1 MQVGVGELVA
11 IAWRRDRLP
20 EIVRSM
26 ASRPR
31 HEALRGLVTELLREG
46 FRAAFSELEH
56 ERYLVDNSGRIDVA
70 WGATVIELKS
80 DLRREERDVLARMP
94 AYLADAS
101 RGCSPGR
108 TTVGLATDG
117 ATLLAYTLDRGE
129 LAPIGRYVVDVD
141 HPERLLSWLEPL
153 LSPVP
158 EVMPTPIAVALAFGR
173 YSLAFG
179 RAHTALQRLWSAVGD
194 HPEVQLKR
202 NLWDGLLR
210 QVYGDDVGSDALFL
224 QHTYLAILVKA
235 IAARVLDLEIDDP
248 AEMLSGRLLANE
260 GIVGAVEAD
269 FFDWPL
275 LAPGGDDL
283 VRSLAAETIRFRL
296 RDVEVDVLKS
306 LYESL
311 IDPDERHDLGEYYT
325 PDWLAARVVA
335 AAIPRPLEQRV
346 LDPSCGSG
354 TFLFHALRRLISAG
368 RQAGLPP
375 AEIVATCAER
385 VFGIDVHPV
394 AVALAR
400 VTWLLALGDLVQDRP
415 PTLSVPVYMGDSM
428 QWSLRPLG
436 ASAEVLVDVPPN
448 DPPLRIPAGLAS
460 NLRLFEHALDELN
473 RGLDRLAEPEAV
485 RDAIARAG
493 ATAADADLLGR
504 TFAQLKQ
511 LYLDGRNHIWTF
523 ILRNLLRPVWLSHP
537 DHRADVLVGNPPW
550 IVYRHLSADM
560 KERLREALQNY
571 GLWVGG
577 SLATHQD
584 MCALFWARG
593 AERYLRE
600 GGTLALVLPY
610 AALNAPVYAGVRDG
624 SMQRVKV
631 AITGGWGLER
641 VWPIFGAQSGSSTT
655 STCVLFGERDRD
667 GPPPAY
673 VDRWVGIL
681 KRRDATEAEATEAL
695 THVRAAWPRS
705 RTLIAASPY
714 RKRFRQ
720 GATLTPRR
728 FFVVEPVAARRLQS
742 RRDAPRVRG
751 RVSNLDEHP
760 WTSVEPPE
768 GPVERVFLRR
778 IALGESVAPYRLL
791 NFVTG
796 VVPMEDGVIL
806 TAVSAEAHGHRGL
819 AAWLRDA
826 ESKWNEHSN
835 KKADGTPNVTLA
847 KSLNH
852 MQKLTLQSHRSP
864 IRIVYP
870 ASGTRLS
877 ACWLEDDDVIVDKN
891 AYWSSANSFE
901 EAAYV
906 TAVLNTTVVLERVK
920 DLQPVGQRDPRHF
933 DNLVW
938 TLPIPEFDAAEALHV
953 DLAAAALHAAAVAA
967 HVELP
972 EAAHFTTKRELIRQ
986 ALADDGVAKAI
997 ERLVDALLPL

>member
-1 MQVGVGELVA
+1 
-11 IAWRRDRLP
+11 
-20 EIVRSM
+20 M

-31 HEALRGLVTELLREG
+31 HEALRGLITELLREG
-46 FRAAFSELEH
+46 FGAAFSELEH

-80 DLRREERDVLARMP
+80 DLRREERDVRARMP
-94 AYLADAS
+94 DYLADAS
-101 RGCSPGR
+101 RGRAPGR

-117 ATLLAYTLDRGE
+117 ATLLAYTLDHGT
-129 LAPIGRYVVDVD
+129 LAPIGRYEVDVD

-158 EVMPTPIAVALAFGR
+158 EVMPTPIAVALTFGR

-179 RAHTALQRLWSAVGD
+179 RAHGALQRLWSAVGD
-194 HPEVQLKR
+194 QPEVQLKR

-224 QHTYLAILVKA
+224 QHTYLTILVKA

-248 AEMLSGRLLANE
+248 AEMLSGRLLMNE

-354 TFLFHALRRLISAG
+354 TFLFHALRRLIAAG

-436 ASAEVLVDVPPN
+436 TSAEVLVDVPPN

-460 NLRLFEHALDELN
+460 DLKLFEHALDELN
-473 RGLDRLAEPEAV
+473 RGLANLAEPEAV

-504 TFAQLKQ
+504 TFAQLKR

-537 DHRADVLVGNPPW
+537 DHRVDVLIGNPPW

-560 KERLREALQNY
+560 KDRLREALQSY
-571 GLWVGG
+571 GLWAGG

-584 MCALFWARG
+584 MFALFWARG
-593 AERYLRE
+593 AERYLRD

-610 AALNAPVYAGVRDG
+610 AALNAPVFAAMRNG

-667 GPPPAY
+667 GAPPADI
-673 VDRWVGIL
+673 DRWVGML
-681 KRRDATEAEATEAL
+681 KRRDATEPEAAEAL
-695 THVRAAWPRS
+695 THVRAAWPRP

-728 FFVVEPVAARRLQS
+728 FFLVEHVAAGRLQS

-751 RVSNLDEHP
+751 RVGNLDKKP
-760 WTSVEPPE
+760 WTSVKPPE
-768 GPVERVFLRR
+768 GPVERAFLRPV
-778 IALGESVAPYRLL
+778 ALGESVAPYRLL
-791 NFVTG
+791 DLAAG
-796 VVPMEDGVIL
+796 VVPMEDGAIL
-806 TAVSAEAHGHRGL
+806 TAAGAEAHGHRGL

-826 ESKWNEHSN
+826 EAKWNEHSN
-835 KKADGTPNVTLA
+835 KDVGGHARMSVAERVDAMGTLRAQAN
-847 KSLNH
+847 
-852 MQKLTLQSHRSP
+852 RSP
-864 IRIVYP
+864 LRVLYTK
-870 ASGTRLS
+870 AGTRLS
-877 ACWLEDDDVIVDKN
+877 ACWIEDGDVIIDHM
-891 AYWSSANSFE
+891 AYWAVANSLE

-906 TAVLNTTVVLERVK
+906 TAALNTSVVLERVK

-953 DLAAAALHAAAVAA
+953 DLAAAALHAAAIAA
-967 HVELP
+967 QVELP
-972 EAAHFTTKRELIRQ
+972 EAAHFTAKRRLIRQ
-986 ALADDGVAKAI
+986 ALVDDGVAETI

>member
-1 MQVGVGELVA
+1 MTDG
-11 IAWRRDRLP
+11 WRGNRLP
-20 EIVRSM
+20 EISRAM

-46 FRAAFSELEH
+46 FGAAFSELEH

-80 DLRREERDVLARMP
+80 DLRREERDVVARMP
-94 AYLADAS
+94 DYLADAS
-101 RGCSPGR
+101 RRSAPGR

-117 ATLLAYTLDRGE
+117 ATWLAYALDRGT
-129 LAPIGRYVVDVD
+129 LAPIGRYDIEVG

-153 LSPVP
+153 LAPVP
-158 EVMPTPIAVALAFGR
+158 EVIPTSIAVALAFGR
-173 YSLAFG
+173 HSLAFG
-179 RAHTALQRLWSAVGD
+179 RAHAELRQLWAEVDD
-194 HPEVQLKR
+194 HPEVRLKR
-202 NLWDGLLR
+202 DLWDGLLR

-224 QHTYLAILVKA
+224 QHTYLTILVKA

-248 AEMLSGRLLANE
+248 AEMLSGRLLSDA
-260 GIVGAVEAD
+260 GIIGAVEAD

-275 LAPGGDDL
+275 LAEGGADL
-283 VRSLAAETIRFRL
+283 VHSLARETVRFRL

-354 TFLFHALRRLISAG
+354 TFLFHALRRLIAAG
-368 RQAGLPP
+368 REAGVPP
-375 AEIVATCAER
+375 ARIVATCADK

-460 NLRLFEHALDELN
+460 DQNLFERALDELN
-473 RGLDRLAEPEAV
+473 RGLDTLAEPDTI
-485 RDAIARAG
+485 RDAITRAG
-493 ATAADADLLGR
+493 ATPEDAALLAA

-560 KERLREALQNY
+560 KDRLREALQSYN
-571 GLWVGG
+571 LWVGG

-584 MCALFWARG
+584 MFALFWARG
-593 AERYLRE
+593 AERYLRD

-610 AALNAPVYAGVRDG
+610 AALNAPVFAAMRDG
-624 SMQRVKV
+624 GLQRVQI

-655 STCVLFGERDRD
+655 STCVLFGQRDRT
-667 GPPPAY
+667 GPLPMQF
-673 VDRWVGIL
+673 DRWIGVL
-681 KRRDATEAEATEAL
+681 PRRDSSEAEAAEAL
-695 THVRAAWPRS
+695 EHVLAAWPRP

-728 FFVVEPVAARRLQS
+728 FFLVEHVAAGRLQS
-742 RRDAPRVRG
+742 RRDAPRLRG
-751 RVSNLDEHP
+751 RIGSLDKRP
-760 WTSVEPPE
+760 WTTVVPPE
-768 GPVERVFLRR
+768 GPVERAFVRR
-778 IALGESVAPYRLL
+778 IALGESVAPYCLL
-791 NFVTG
+791 GLATG
-796 VVPMEDGVIL
+796 VVPMENGAIL
-806 TAVSAEAHGHRGL
+806 TAATADAQGHRGL
-819 AAWLRDA
+819 SAWLRDA
-826 ESKWNEHSN
+826 EGKWNEHSN
-835 KKADGTPNVTLA
+835 KATDGNARMSLAERADAMGMLRGQASRTPLRVLYTKA
-847 KSLNH
+847 
-852 MQKLTLQSHRSP
+852 
-864 IRIVYP
+864 
-870 ASGTRLS
+870 GTRLS
-877 ACWLEDDDVIVDKN
+877 ACWIDDDDVIIDHK
-891 AYWSSANSFE
+891 AYWSAADSLE

-906 TAVLNTTVVLERVK
+906 AAVLNTAVVLDRVR
-920 DLQPVGQRDPRHF
+920 DLQPVGQRDPRDF

-938 TLPIPEFDAAEALHV
+938 TLPIPEFDVTDAVHT
-953 DLAAAALHAAAVAA
+953 DLATAALHAADVAA
-967 HVELP
+967 RVELP
-972 EAAHFTTKRELIRQ
+972 DDAHFTTKRRMIRV
-986 ALADDGVAKAI
+986 ALETDGVAQTI

>member
-1 MQVGVGELVA
+1 
-11 IAWRRDRLP
+11 
-20 EIVRSM
+20 M

-46 FRAAFSELEH
+46 FGAAFSELEH

-80 DLRREERDVLARMP
+80 DLRREERDVVARMP
-94 AYLADAS
+94 DYLADVS
-101 RGCSPGR
+101 RGRASDR

-117 ATLLAYTLDRGE
+117 ATLLAYTLDRGT
-129 LAPIGRYVVDVD
+129 LASIGRYDVDVD

-158 EVMPTPIAVALAFGR
+158 EVMPSPIAVALAFGR

-179 RAHTALQRLWSAVGD
+179 RAHAELQRLWSEVGD

-224 QHTYLAILVKA
+224 QHTYLTILVKA
-235 IAARVLDLEIDDP
+235 IAARVLDLEIGDP
-248 AEMLSGRLLANE
+248 SEMLSGRLLANE

-275 LAPGGDDL
+275 LAEGGDQL
-283 VRSLAAETIRFRL
+283 VRALAAETIRFRL

-335 AAIPRPLEQRV
+335 AAVPRPLEQRV

-354 TFLFHALRRLISAG
+354 TFLFHALRRLIAAG
-368 RQAGLPP
+368 RQARLPP
-375 AEIVATCAER
+375 PEIVATCADR

-400 VTWLLALGDLVQDRP
+400 VTWLLALGELVQDRP

-460 NLRLFEHALDELN
+460 DLGLFEQALEELN
-473 RGLDRLAEPEAV
+473 RGLDTLAEPEAV

-493 ATAADADLLGR
+493 ATPQDAEMLGR

-511 LYLDGRNHIWTF
+511 LFLDGRNHIWTF
-523 ILRNLLRPVWLSHP
+523 VLRNLLRPVWLSHP
-537 DHRADVLVGNPPW
+537 DHRADVLIGNPPW
-550 IVYRHLSADM
+550 IVYRHLSAEM
-560 KERLREALQNY
+560 KERLREALQSY

-577 SLATHQD
+577 PLATHQD
-584 MCALFWARG
+584 MFALFWARG

-610 AALNAPVYAGVRDG
+610 AALNAPVFAGMRDG

-631 AITGGWGLER
+631 AITGAWGLER

-655 STCVLFGERDRD
+655 STCVLFGARDRD
-667 GPPPAY
+667 GGLPSGF
-673 VDRWVGIL
+673 DRWVGVL
-681 KRRDATEAEATEAL
+681 RRRDANEAEAAETLQHISAP
-695 THVRAAWPRS
+695 WPRP
-705 RTLIAASPY
+705 RTLVAASPY

-720 GATLTPRR
+720 GASLSPRR
-728 FFVVEPVAARRLQS
+728 FFLVQTAARGRLGS

-751 RVSNLDEHP
+751 RIGNLDKKP
-760 WTSVEPPE
+760 WTDVPPPE
-768 GPVERVFLRR
+768 GPVERQFLRR
-778 IALGESVAPYRLL
+778 IALGESVAPFRVLDL
-791 NFVTG
+791 ATG
-796 VVPMEDGVIL
+796 VVPMENGVIL
-806 TAVSAEAHGHRGL
+806 TASSAEGRGHRGL
-819 AAWLRDA
+819 AVWLRDTEA
-826 ESKWNEHSN
+826 KWNEHSN
-835 KKADGTPNVTLA
+835 KGVNGEPRVTLEQ
-847 KSLNH
+847 SVNH
-852 MQKLTLQSHRSP
+852 LQKLTAQAERSP
-864 IRIVYP
+864 IRILYSK
-870 ASGTRLS
+870 AGTRLS
-877 ACWLEDDDVIVDKN
+877 ACWIEDDDVVADTS
-891 AYWSSANSFE
+891 AYWSVANSIE
-901 EAAYV
+901 EASYV
-906 TAVLNTTVVLERVK
+906 SAIINTQLVLHRVK
-920 DLQPVGQRDPRHF
+920 ELQPVGQRDPRHF

-938 TLPIPEFDAAEALHV
+938 TLPIPEYDPAEVLHV
-953 DLAAAALHAAAVAA
+953 DLAAAALHAADVAA
-967 HVELP
+967 RVDLP
-972 EAAHFTTKRELIRQ
+972 DAAHFTAKRRLIRQ
-986 ALADDGVAKAI
+986 ALTEDGVAEAI

>member
-1 MQVGVGELVA
+1 MK
-11 IAWRRDRLP
+11 RD
-20 EIVRSM
+20 
-26 ASRPR
+26 
-31 HEALRGLVTELLREG
+31 
-46 FRAAFSELEH
+46 
-56 ERYLVDNSGRIDVA
+56 
-70 WGATVIELKS
+70 
-80 DLRREERDVLARMP
+80 
-94 AYLADAS
+94 
-101 RGCSPGR
+101 
-108 TTVGLATDG
+108 
-117 ATLLAYTLDRGE
+117 
-129 LAPIGRYVVDVD
+129 
-141 HPERLLSWLEPL
+141 
-153 LSPVP
+153 
-158 EVMPTPIAVALAFGR
+158 
-173 YSLAFG
+173 
-179 RAHTALQRLWSAVGD
+179 
-194 HPEVQLKR
+194 
-202 NLWDGLLR
+202 LWDGLLR

-224 QHTYLAILVKA
+224 QHTYLTILVKA

-275 LAPGGDDL
+275 IVRGGEDL
-283 VRSLAAETIRFRL
+283 VRSLATETIRFRL

-335 AAIPRPLEQRV
+335 AAVPRPLEQRV

-354 TFLFHALRRLISAG
+354 TFLFHSLRRLIEAG
-368 RQAGLPP
+368 RAARLPP
-375 AEIVATCAER
+375 AEIVAACADR

-460 NLRLFEHALDELN
+460 DLGLFERALDELN
-473 RGLDRLAEPEAV
+473 RGLDTLAEPEAV

-493 ATAADADLLGR
+493 ATAEDADLLGR

-511 LYLDGRNHIWTF
+511 LFLDGRNHIWTF

-537 DHRADVLVGNPPW
+537 DHRADVLIGNPPW

-560 KERLREALQNY
+560 KDRLREALQGY

-584 MCALFWARG
+584 MFALFWARG

-610 AALNAPVYAGVRDG
+610 AALNAPVFAGMRDG
-624 SMQRVKV
+624 NMQRVRV

-655 STCVLFGERDRD
+655 STCVLFGERDRAG
-667 GPPPAY
+667 GPPAEF
-673 VDRWVGIL
+673 DRWVGVL
-681 KRRDATEAEATEAL
+681 PRRDASESEAADAL
-695 THVRAAWPRS
+695 EHLRAAWPRA

-714 RKRFRQ
+714 RRRFRQ

-728 FFVVEPVAARRLQS
+728 FFLVDNAATGRLLS

-751 RVSNLDEHP
+751 RVGNLDKHP
-760 WTSVEPPE
+760 WTGVEPPE
-768 GPVERVFLRR
+768 GSVERMFLRR
-778 IALGESVAPYRLL
+778 IALGESVAPYRVLEL
-791 NFVTG
+791 VTG
-796 VVPMEDGVIL
+796 VVPLENGAIL
-806 TAVSAEAHGHRGL
+806 TSASADARGHRGL

-826 ESKWNEHSN
+826 EGKWNEHSN
-835 KKADGTPNVTLA
+835 RDVGGHARMSLA
-847 KSLNH
+847 ERVDAMGMLRA
-852 MQKLTLQSHRSP
+852 QAHRAP
-864 IRIVYP
+864 IRVLYTK
-870 ASGTRLS
+870 AGTRLS
-877 ACWLEDDDVIVDKN
+877 ACWIEDDDLVVDHM
-891 AYWSSANSFE
+891 AYWSAANSLA

-906 TAVLNTTVVLERVK
+906 AAILNTEIVLNRVR

-938 TLPIPEFDAAEALHV
+938 TLPIPEFDAAEVLHQ
-953 DLAAAALHAAAVAA
+953 DLAAAALHAAAIAA
-967 HVELP
+967 RVELP
-972 EAAHFTTKRELIRQ
+972 GDAHFTAKRRLIRQ
-986 ALADDGVAKAI
+986 ALVDDGVAETI

>member
-1 MQVGVGELVA
+1 VA
-11 IAWRRDRLP
+11 NGWRRDRLP
-20 EIVRSM
+20 EIVRAM

-31 HEALRGLVTELLREG
+31 HEALRGLVTELLQEG
-46 FRAAFSELEH
+46 FGAAFSELEH

-70 WGATVIELKS
+70 WGATVIELKT
-80 DLRREERDVLARMP
+80 DLRREERDVVARMP
-94 AYLADAS
+94 DYLADATRS
-101 RGCSPGR
+101 SAPGR

-117 ATLLAYTLDRGE
+117 ATLLAYTLDRGT
-129 LAPIGRYVVDVD
+129 LAQIGRYETDVE

-179 RAHTALQRLWSAVGD
+179 RAHGKLQRLWAEIGD
-194 HPEVQLKR
+194 HPEVRLKR
-202 NLWDGLLR
+202 DLWDGLLR

-224 QHTYLAILVKA
+224 QHTYLTILVKA
-235 IAARVLDLEIDDP
+235 IAARVLDLAIDDP
-248 AEMLSGRLLANE
+248 AELLSGRLLANE

-275 LAPGGDDL
+275 LADGGADL
-283 VRSLAAETIRFRL
+283 VRTLAGETLRFRL

-354 TFLFHALRRLISAG
+354 TFLFQALRRLIAAG
-368 RQAGLPP
+368 REAGLQP
-375 AEIVATCAER
+375 AEIVATCADR

-400 VTWLLALGDLVQDRP
+400 VTWLLALGDLVRDRP
-415 PTLSVPVYMGDSM
+415 PTLSVPVFMGDSM

-460 NLRLFEHALDELN
+460 DLILFERALDELN
-473 RGLDRLAEPEAV
+473 RGLDTLAEPEAI

-493 ATAADADLLGR
+493 ATDEDAAMLGR

-511 LYLDGRNHIWTF
+511 LYIDGRNHIWTF
-523 ILRNLLRPVWLSHP
+523 VLRNLLRPVWLSHP
-537 DHRADVLVGNPPW
+537 DHRADVLIGNPPW
-550 IVYRHLSADM
+550 IVYRHLSAEM
-560 KERLREALQNY
+560 KDRLREALQSY
-571 GLWVGG
+571 DLWVGG
-577 SLATHQD
+577 PLATHQD
-584 MCALFWARG
+584 MFALFWARG

-610 AALNAPVYAGVRDG
+610 AALNAPVFAGIREGNMRRVR
-624 SMQRVKV
+624 V

-655 STCVLFGERDRD
+655 STCVLFGERDGE
-667 GPPPAY
+667 GPLPAEI
-673 VDRWVGIL
+673 DRWVGVL
-681 KRRDATEAEATEAL
+681 RRRDASEAEAAEAL
-695 THVRAAWPRS
+695 DRVRAPWPRA

-714 RKRFRQ
+714 RRRFRQ

-728 FFVVEPVAARRLQS
+728 FFLVEHAAAGRLLS

-751 RVSNLDEHP
+751 RIGNLDKRP

-768 GPVERVFLRR
+768 GPVERAFLRE
-778 IALGESVAPYRLL
+778 IALGESVAPYRVLDL
-791 NFVTG
+791 VTG
-796 VVPMEDGVIL
+796 VVPMEDGAIL
-806 TAVSAEAHGHRGL
+806 DSTSADAHGHRGL

-826 ESKWNEHSN
+826 EAKWNEHSN
-835 KKADGTPNVTLA
+835 KDVNGSPRVPLA
-847 KSLNH
+847 QSLNH
-852 MQKLTLQSHRSP
+852 LQKLTAQSVRSP
-864 IRIVYP
+864 MRVIYP

-877 ACWLEDDDVIVDKN
+877 ACWLENDNVIVDKD
-891 AYWSSANSFE
+891 AYWSAANSLE
-901 EAAYV
+901 EAAYI
-906 TAVLNTTVVLERVK
+906 TAVLNTTIVLNRVK

-938 TLPIPEFDAAEALHV
+938 TLPIPEFDAAEALHA
-953 DLAAAALHAAAVAA
+953 DLAAAALHAASVAA
-967 HVELP
+967 RVDLP
-972 EAAHFTTKRELIRQ
+972 QAMHFTGKRRMIRQ
-986 ALADDGVAKAI
+986 ALVDDGVAETI
-997 ERLVDALLPL
+997 ERLVDALLPP

>member
-1 MQVGVGELVA
+1 
-11 IAWRRDRLP
+11 
-20 EIVRSM
+20 M

-31 HEALRGLVTELLREG
+31 HEALRGLITELLREG
-46 FRAAFSELEH
+46 FGAAFSELQH

-80 DLRREERDVLARMP
+80 DLRREERDVVARMP
-94 AYLADAS
+94 DYLMDAS
-101 RGCSPGR
+101 RAAPGR

-117 ATLLAYTLDRGE
+117 ATLIAYTLDRDT
-129 LAPIGRYVVDVD
+129 LRQIGRYEVDID
-141 HPERLLSWLEPL
+141 HPERMLSWLEPL

-158 EVMPTPIAVALAFGR
+158 EVMPTPMAVALTFGR

-179 RAHTALQRLWSAVGD
+179 RAHAELQRMWSEIGG
-194 HPEVQLKR
+194 HPEVRLKR
-202 NLWDGLLR
+202 DLWNGLLR
-210 QVYGDDVGSDALFL
+210 QVYGDDVGTDALFL
-224 QHTYLAILVKA
+224 QHTYLTILVKA
-235 IAARVLDLEIDDP
+235 IAARVLDLAVGDP
-248 AEMLSGRLLANE
+248 ADMLSGRLLETE
-260 GIVGAVEAD
+260 GIRGAVEAD

-275 LAPGGDDL
+275 MATGGEDL

-335 AAIPRPLEQRV
+335 AAIPHPLDQRV

-354 TFLFHALRRLISAG
+354 TFLFHALRRLIAAG
-368 RQAGLPP
+368 REARLPP
-375 AEIVATCAER
+375 DQIVAACAER

-400 VTWLLALGDLVQDRP
+400 VTWLLALGDLVRDRP
-415 PTLSVPVYMGDSM
+415 PTLSVPVFMGDSM

-460 NLRLFEHALDELN
+460 DHNLFERALEELN
-473 RGLDRLAEPEAV
+473 RGLDTLAEPEAV

-493 ATAADADLLGR
+493 ATAEDAALLGR

-511 LYLDGRNHIWTF
+511 LFLDGRNHIWTF

-537 DHRADVLVGNPPW
+537 DHRADVLIGNPPW

-560 KERLREALQNY
+560 KERLRDALQSY

-584 MCALFWARG
+584 MFALFWARG
-593 AERYLRE
+593 AERYLRD
-600 GGTLALVLPY
+600 GGALALVLPY
-610 AALNAPVYAGVRDG
+610 AALNAPVFAGIRDG
-624 SMQRVKV
+624 DMRHVRV

-655 STCVLFGERDRD
+655 STCVLFGQRDRA
-667 GPPPAY
+667 GPPPAEI
-673 VDRWVGIL
+673 DRWVGIL
-681 KRRDATEAEATEAL
+681 PRRDASEVEAAEALEHA
-695 THVRAAWPRS
+695 RAAWPKA

-714 RKRFRQ
+714 RRHFRQ
-720 GATLTPRR
+720 GASLSPRR
-728 FFVVEPVAARRLQS
+728 FFLVEHAAVGRLAS
-742 RRDAPRVRG
+742 RREAPRVRG
-751 RVSNLDEHP
+751 RVGNLDKRP
-760 WTSVEPPE
+760 WTTVEPPE
-768 GPVERVFLRR
+768 GPVERTFVRR
-778 IALGESVAPYRLL
+778 IALGESIAPYRVLDV
-791 NFVTG
+791 VTG

-806 TAVSAEAHGHRGL
+806 MSASADARGHRGL

-826 ESKWNEHSN
+826 EGKWNEHSN
-835 KKADGTPNVTLA
+835 KRADGAPRVTLA
-847 KSLNH
+847 QAVNH
-852 MQKLTLQSHRSP
+852 LQKLTAQITRPS
-864 IRIVYP
+864 IRVLYGK
-870 ASGTRLS
+870 AGTRLS
-877 ACWLEDDDVIVDKN
+877 ACWLEDEDVVVDTS
-891 AYWSSANSFE
+891 AYWATVNSLE
-901 EAAYV
+901 EAGYV
-906 TAVLNTTVVLERVK
+906 CAVLNTEIVLNRVRE
-920 DLQPVGQRDPRHF
+920 LQPVGQRDPRHF

-938 TLPIPEFDAAEALHV
+938 TLPIPEFDAAEALHM
-953 DLAAAALHAAAVAA
+953 DLAAAAMHAAEIAA
-967 HVELP
+967 RVDLP
-972 EAAHFTTKRELIRQ
+972 DDVHFTTKRRLIRR
-986 ALADDGVAKAI
+986 ALEDDGVAEAI

>member
-1 MQVGVGELVA
+1 M
-11 IAWRRDRLP
+11 P

-46 FRAAFSELEH
+46 FGAAFSELEH

-70 WGATVIELKS
+70 WGATVIELKT
-80 DLRREERDVLARMP
+80 DLRREERDVVARMP

-101 RGCSPGR
+101 RGSAPGR

-117 ATLLAYTLDRGE
+117 ASLLAYTVDRGT
-129 LAPIGRYVVDVD
+129 LVPIGRYDVEVD

-179 RAHTALQRLWSAVGD
+179 RAHGQLQRLWSAVGD
-194 HPEVQLKR
+194 HPEVRLKR
-202 NLWDGLLR
+202 DLWEGLLR

-224 QHTYLAILVKA
+224 QHTYLTILVKA
-235 IAARVLDLEIDDP
+235 IAARVLDLAVDDP
-248 AEMLSGRLLANE
+248 AAMLSGRLLANE

-275 LAPGGDDL
+275 LAEGGDDL
-283 VRSLAAETIRFRL
+283 VRSLAGETARFRL

-335 AAIPRPLEQRV
+335 AAVPRPLESRV
-346 LDPSCGSG
+346 LDLSCGSG
-354 TFLFHALRRLISAG
+354 TFLFHALRRLIAAS
-368 RQAGLPP
+368 REAGLPP
-375 AEIVATCAER
+375 AEIVAACADR

-400 VTWLLALGDLVQDRP
+400 VTWLLALRDLVGDRP
-415 PTLSVPVYMGDSM
+415 PTLSVPVFMGDSM

-460 NLRLFEHALDELN
+460 DLGLFERALDELN
-473 RGLDRLAEPEAV
+473 RGLDTLAEPEAI

-493 ATAADADLLGR
+493 ATVEDAAMLGR

-537 DHRADVLVGNPPW
+537 DHRADVLIGNPPW
-550 IVYRHLSADM
+550 IVYRHLSAEM
-560 KERLREALQNY
+560 KDRLREALGSYN
-571 GLWVGG
+571 LWVGG

-584 MCALFWARG
+584 MFALFWARG
-593 AERYLRE
+593 AERYLRD

-610 AALNAPVYAGVRDG
+610 AALNAPVFAGMRDG
-624 SMQRVKV
+624 NMGRVRA

-655 STCVLFGERDRD
+655 STCVLFGERDRMG
-667 GPPPAY
+667 GPPAEI
-673 VDRWVGIL
+673 DRWVGVL
-681 KRRDATEAEATEAL
+681 PRRDASEAEAAGMLE
-695 THVRAAWPRS
+695 HVRAAWPRR

-728 FFVVEPVAARRLQS
+728 FFLVEQAPAGRLPS
-742 RRDAPRVRG
+742 RREAPRVRG
-751 RVSNLDEHP
+751 RVRSLDKRP

-768 GPVERVFLRR
+768 GSVERAFLRR
-778 IALGESVAPYRLL
+778 IALGESVAPYRILDL
-791 NFVTG
+791 VTG
-796 VVPMEDGVIL
+796 VVPMENGAVL
-806 TAVSAEAHGHRGL
+806 TSVSAAAHGHRGL

-826 ESKWNEHSN
+826 EAKWNEHSN
-835 KKADGTPNVTLA
+835 KDINGEPRASLA
-847 KSLNH
+847 QSLNH
-852 MQKLTLQSHRSP
+852 LQKLTAQSARSP
-864 IRIVYP
+864 VRVIYP

-877 ACWLEDDDVIVDKN
+877 ACWLEDDDVIVDKD
-891 AYWSSANSFE
+891 AYWSVANSLE

-906 TAVLNTTVVLERVK
+906 AAILNTAIVSIVSETFNPSANATRVTSTTWSGRCRS
-920 DLQPVGQRDPRHF
+920 LNSTRARRCT
-933 DNLVW
+933 W
-938 TLPIPEFDAAEALHV
+938 TLPRRRCTRPKSPRASNC
-953 DLAAAALHAAAVAA
+953 
-967 HVELP
+967 P
-972 EAAHFTTKRELIRQ
+972 TTRTSPPSG
-986 ALADDGVAKAI
+986 A
-997 ERLVDALLPL
+997 

>member
-1 MQVGVGELVA
+1 MA
-11 IAWRRDRLP
+11 NSWRGDRLP
-20 EIVRSM
+20 DIVRSM

-31 HEALRGLVTELLREG
+31 HEALRGLITELLREG
-46 FRAAFSELEH
+46 FGAAFSELEH

-94 AYLADAS
+94 HYLADAS
-101 RGCSPGR
+101 RGSAPGR

-117 ATLLAYTLDRGE
+117 ATLLAYALDRGT
-129 LAPIGRYVVDVD
+129 LAPIGRYDVDVE
-141 HPERLLSWLEPL
+141 HPEQLLSWLEPL

-179 RAHTALQRLWSAVGD
+179 RAHAELQRLWSEVGEN
-194 HPEVQLKR
+194 PEVRLKR

-224 QHTYLAILVKA
+224 QHTYLTILVKA
-235 IAARVLDLEIDDP
+235 IAARVLDLEIGDP

-275 LAPGGDDL
+275 LARGGDDL
-283 VRSLAAETIRFRL
+283 VRSLAAETVRFRL
-296 RDVEVDVLKS
+296 RDVKVDVLKS

-335 AAIPRPLEQRV
+335 AAISRPLEQRV

-354 TFLFHALRRLISAG
+354 TFLFHALRRLIEAG
-368 RQAGLPP
+368 REARLPP
-375 AEIVATCAER
+375 AEIVAICADR

-415 PTLSVPVYMGDSM
+415 PTLTVPVYMGDSM

-460 NLRLFEHALDELN
+460 DHNLFERALDELN
-473 RGLDRLAEPEAV
+473 RGLDTLAEPEAI

-493 ATAADADLLGR
+493 ATAEDAAMLGR

-537 DHRADVLVGNPPW
+537 DHRADVLIGNPPW

-560 KERLREALQNY
+560 KDRLREALRSYN
-571 GLWVGG
+571 LWVGG

-584 MCALFWARG
+584 MFALFWARG
-593 AERYLRE
+593 AERYLRD

-610 AALNAPVYAGVRDG
+610 AALNAPVFAGMRDG
-624 SMQRVKV
+624 SMERVRV

-641 VWPIFGAQSGSSTT
+641 VWPIFGAKSGTSTT
-655 STCVLFGERDRD
+655 STCVLFGRRDRD
-667 GPPPAY
+667 GLPPAE

-681 KRRDATEAEATEAL
+681 PRRDASDAEAADAL
-695 THVRAAWPRS
+695 AHMLAPWPRA
-705 RTLIAASPY
+705 RTLISASPY
-714 RKRFRQ
+714 RRRFRQ
-720 GATLTPRR
+720 GPPFSPRR
-728 FFVVEPVAARRLQS
+728 FFFVEYAASGRLQS
-742 RRDAPRVRG
+742 RREAPRVRG
-751 RVSNLDEHP
+751 RVGNLDKDP
-760 WTSVEPPE
+760 WTAVAPPE
-768 GPVERVFLRR
+768 GPVERAFIRP
-778 IALGESVAPYRLL
+778 IALGESIAPYRLL
-791 NFVTG
+791 TLATG
-796 VVPMEDGVIL
+796 VVPMQEGEIL
-806 TAVSAEAHGHRGL
+806 TSVTADAHGHRGL
-819 AAWLRDA
+819 SAWLRDA
-826 ESKWNEHSN
+826 EAKWDEYSN
-835 KKADGTPNVTLA
+835 KKVDGAPRASLA
-847 KSLNH
+847 QGTNH
-852 MQKLTLQSHRSP
+852 LQKLTAQAERMP
-864 IRIVYP
+864 IRVLYTK
-870 ASGTRLS
+870 SGTRLS
-877 ACWLEDDDVIVDKN
+877 ACWIEDDGAFIDQQ
-891 AYWSSANSFE
+891 AHWAAANSIE

-906 TAVLNTTVVLERVK
+906 AAVLNSQIVLDRVR

-933 DNLVW
+933 SNLVW
-938 TLPIPEFDAAEALHV
+938 TLPIPGFDAAEALHA
-953 DLAAAALHAAAVAA
+953 DLAAAALRAAEVAA
-967 HVELP
+967 RVLLP
-972 EAAHFTTKRELIRQ
+972 DAAHFTAKRRIIRE
-986 ALADDGVAKAI
+986 ALVADGVAETI
-997 ERLVDALLPL
+997 ERLVDALLPP

>member
-1 MQVGVGELVA
+1 
-11 IAWRRDRLP
+11 
-20 EIVRSM
+20 
-26 ASRPR
+26 
-31 HEALRGLVTELLREG
+31 
-46 FRAAFSELEH
+46 
-56 ERYLVDNSGRIDVA
+56 
-70 WGATVIELKS
+70 
-80 DLRREERDVLARMP
+80 
-94 AYLADAS
+94 
-101 RGCSPGR
+101 
-108 TTVGLATDG
+108 
-117 ATLLAYTLDRGE
+117 
-129 LAPIGRYVVDVD
+129 
-141 HPERLLSWLEPL
+141 
-153 LSPVP
+153 
-158 EVMPTPIAVALAFGR
+158 MPTPIAVALSFGR

-179 RAHTALQRLWSAVGD
+179 RAHAELERLWSEVSD
-194 HPEVQLKR
+194 HPEVRLKR

-224 QHTYLAILVKA
+224 QHTYLTILVKA
-235 IAARVLDLEIDDP
+235 IAARVLDLEIGDP
-248 AEMLSGRLLANE
+248 AEMLSGRLLSNE

-275 LAPGGDDL
+275 LATGGNDL
-283 VRSLAAETIRFRL
+283 VRTLAAETVRFRL

-325 PDWLAARVVA
+325 PDWLAARVVT

-354 TFLFHALRRLISAG
+354 TFLFHALRRLIEAG

-375 AEIVATCAER
+375 AEIVAICADR

-394 AVALAR
+394 AIALAR

-428 QWSLRPLG
+428 QWNLRPLG

-460 NLRLFEHALDELN
+460 DQQLFESALDELN
-473 RGLDRLAEPEAV
+473 RGLDTLAEPEAI

-493 ATAADADLLGR
+493 ATTEDAAMLGT

-511 LYLDGRNHIWTF
+511 LYLEDRNHIWTF
-523 ILRNLLRPVWLSHP
+523 VLRNLLRPVWLSHP
-537 DHRADVLVGNPPW
+537 DHRADVLIGNPPW

-560 KERLREALQNY
+560 KDRLRDALQSY
-571 GLWVGG
+571 GVWVGG
-577 SLATHQD
+577 NLATQQD

-600 GGTLALVLPY
+600 GGSLALVLPY
-610 AALNAPVYAGVRDG
+610 AVLNAPVFAGIRDG
-624 SMQRVKV
+624 NMQRVKV

-655 STCVLFGERDRD
+655 STCVLFGSRDRERQ
-667 GPPPAY
+667 PPAEI
-673 VDRWVGIL
+673 DRWVGVL
-681 KRRDATEAEATEAL
+681 PRRDASKAEAAEAL
-695 THVRAAWPRS
+695 TYVRAAWPRP
-705 RTLIAASPY
+705 RTLVSASPY
-714 RKRFRQ
+714 RQRFRN
-720 GATLTPRR
+720 GASLFPRR
-728 FFVVEPVAARRLQS
+728 FVLVEYAATGRLLS

-751 RVSNLDEHP
+751 RVGNLDKKP
-760 WTSVEPPE
+760 WTNVEPPE
-768 GPVERVFLRR
+768 GPVERAFLRR

-791 NFVTG
+791 DLVTG
-796 VVPMEDGVIL
+796 VVPMAEGAIL
-806 TAVSAEAHGHRGL
+806 TAADAEAHGRRGL

-826 ESKWNEHSN
+826 EAKWNEHSN
-835 KKADGTPNVTLA
+835 KGVDGKARMSLA
-847 KSLNH
+847 ERFDAMGMLRAQANRVPLRVLYTK
-852 MQKLTLQSHRSP
+852 
-864 IRIVYP
+864 
-870 ASGTRLS
+870 AGTRLS
-877 ACWLEDDDVIVDKN
+877 ACWLEDDDVIVDHK
-891 AYWSSANSFE
+891 AYWAAANSLE

-906 TAVLNTTVVLERVK
+906 TAILNTNIVLDRVK
-920 DLQPVGQRDPRHF
+920 DLQPVGQRDPRDF

-953 DLAAAALHAAAVAA
+953 DLSAAALRATEVAA
-967 HVELP
+967 RVEWP
-972 EAAHFTTKRELIRQ
+972 EDAHFTTKRRLIRKTLE
-986 ALADDGVAKAI
+986 ADGVARTI

>member
-1 MQVGVGELVA
+1 MINDWRGE
-11 IAWRRDRLP
+11 RLP

-31 HEALRGLVTELLREG
+31 HEALRGLITELLREG
-46 FRAAFSELEH
+46 FGARFSELEH

-80 DLRREERDVLARMP
+80 DLRREERDVVARMP
-94 AYLADAS
+94 DYLADAS
-101 RGCSPGR
+101 RLSVPGR

-117 ATLLAYTLDRGE
+117 ATLLAYALEQGG
-129 LAPIGRYVVDVD
+129 LAQIGRYEVEIE

-153 LSPVP
+153 LSPIP

-173 YSLAFG
+173 HSLAFG
-179 RAHTALQRLWSAVGD
+179 RAHAALRRLWGEVGD
-194 HPEVQLKR
+194 HPEVRLKR
-202 NLWDGLLR
+202 DLWDGLLR

-224 QHTYLAILVKA
+224 QHTYLTILVKA
-235 IAARVLDLEIDDP
+235 IAARVLDLAVDDP

-275 LAPGGDDL
+275 LAAEGADL

-354 TFLFHALRRLISAG
+354 TFLFHALRRLIAAG
-368 RQAGLPP
+368 RDAGVAPS
-375 AEIVATCAER
+375 EIVAACADR

-436 ASAEVLVDVPPN
+436 QSAEVLVDVPPN

-460 NLRLFEHALDELN
+460 DQQLFERALDELN
-473 RGLDRLAEPEAV
+473 RGLDTLAEPHAIE
-485 RDAIARAG
+485 DAIARAG
-493 ATAADADLLGR
+493 ATPEDAALLAR

-537 DHRADVLVGNPPW
+537 DHRADVLIGNPPW
-550 IVYRHLSADM
+550 IVYRHLSAEM
-560 KERLREALQNY
+560 KDRLREALQSYN
-571 GLWVGG
+571 LWVGG

-584 MCALFWARG
+584 MFALFWARG

-610 AALNAPVYAGVRDG
+610 AALNAPVFAAMRDG
-624 SMQRVKV
+624 GMQRVRV

-655 STCVLFGERDRD
+655 STCVLFGARDRTG
-667 GPPPAY
+667 GPPAEI
-673 VDRWVGIL
+673 DRWVGVL
-681 KRRDATEAEATEAL
+681 PRRDASEAEAAEAL
-695 THVRAAWPRS
+695 DHMRAAWPRP

-714 RKRFRQ
+714 RRRFRQ

-728 FFVVEPVAARRLQS
+728 FFLVEHAASGRLQS

-751 RVSNLDEHP
+751 RVGNLDKRP

-768 GPVERVFLRR
+768 GPVERAFVRR
-778 IALGESVAPYRLL
+778 VALGESVAPYRTLDL
-791 NFVTG
+791 VTA
-796 VVPMEDGVIL
+796 VVPMEDGTIL
-806 TAVSAEAHGHRGL
+806 TAASADAHGHRGL

-826 ESKWNEHSN
+826 EAKWSEHSN
-835 KKADGTPNVTLA
+835 KAADGSPRVSLA
-847 KSLNH
+847 QSLNH
-852 MQKLTLQSHRSP
+852 LQKLTAQSVRSP
-864 IRIVYP
+864 VRIVYP

-877 ACWLEDDDVIVDKN
+877 ACWLEDDDVIVDKD
-891 AYWSSANSFE
+891 AYWSAANSLE

-906 TAVLNTTVVLERVK
+906 AAVLNTQIVLDRVK

-938 TLPIPEFDAAEALHV
+938 TLPIPEFDPTDAVHAE
-953 DLAAAALHAAAVAA
+953 LAAAALHAATVAA
-967 HVELP
+967 RVEFP
-972 EAAHFTTKRELIRQ
+972 EDAHFTAKRRLIRQ
-986 ALADDGVAKAI
+986 ALEAEGVAETI

>member
-1 MQVGVGELVA
+1 
-11 IAWRRDRLP
+11 LP

-31 HEALRGLVTELLREG
+31 HEALRGLITELLREG
-46 FRAAFSELEH
+46 FGAAFSELEH

-80 DLRREERDVLARMP
+80 DLRREERDVIARMP
-94 AYLADAS
+94 DYLADVAHRS
-101 RGCSPGR
+101 APGR

-117 ATLLAYTLDRGE
+117 AMLLAYTLDRGTLE
-129 LAPIGRYVVDVD
+129 PIGRYDVEVE

-153 LSPVP
+153 LSPLP

-179 RAHTALQRLWSAVGD
+179 RAHAELRQLWTQVGD
-194 HPEVQLKR
+194 HPEVRLKR
-202 NLWDGLLR
+202 DLWDGLLR

-224 QHTYLAILVKA
+224 QHTYLTIIVKA
-235 IAARVLDLEIDDP
+235 IAARVLDLPVDDP
-248 AEMLSGRLLANE
+248 DAMLSGRLLANE

-275 LAPGGDDL
+275 LAEGGAAL
-283 VRSLAAETIRFRL
+283 VRSLAAETVRFRL

-354 TFLFHALRRLISAG
+354 TFLFHALRRLIAAG
-368 RQAGLPP
+368 REAAVPP
-375 AEIVATCAER
+375 AQIVATCADR

-460 NLRLFEHALDELN
+460 DQNLFERALDELN
-473 RGLDRLAEPEAV
+473 RGLDTLAEPESI
-485 RDAIARAG
+485 RDAIVRAG
-493 ATAADADLLGR
+493 GTAEDAALLAS

-523 ILRNLLRPVWLSHP
+523 VLRNLLRPVWLSHP
-537 DHRADVLVGNPPW
+537 DHRVDVLIGNPPW
-550 IVYRHLSADM
+550 IVYRHLSAEM
-560 KERLREALQNY
+560 KERLREALHSYN
-571 GLWVGG
+571 LWVGG

-584 MCALFWARG
+584 MFALFLARG
-593 AERYLRE
+593 AERYLRD
-600 GGTLALVLPY
+600 GGALALVLPY
-610 AALNAPVYAGVRDG
+610 AALNAPVFAGLRDG
-624 SMQRVKV
+624 SMHRVRV

-655 STCVLFGERDRD
+655 STCVLFGQRDRTG
-667 GPPPAY
+667 GPPAEI
-673 VDRWVGIL
+673 DRWVGVL
-681 KRRDATEAEATEAL
+681 PRRDASEAEAADAL
-695 THVRAAWPRS
+695 KHLRAPWPRP
-705 RTLIAASPY
+705 RTLIATSPY
-714 RKRFRQ
+714 RRRFRQ

-728 FFVVEPVAARRLQS
+728 FFLVEHAATGRLLS
-742 RRDAPRVRG
+742 RREAPRVRG
-751 RVSNLDEHP
+751 RIGNLDKRP
-760 WTSVEPPE
+760 WTEVEPPE
-768 GPVERVFLRR
+768 GPVERAFLRR
-778 IALGESVAPYRLL
+778 IALGESIAPYCVLG
-791 NFVTG
+791 FVTG
-796 VVPMEDGVIL
+796 VVPMEDGAIL
-806 TAVSAEAHGHRGL
+806 TSADADTQGHRGL
-819 AAWLRDA
+819 GAWLRDA
-826 ESKWNEHSN
+826 EAKWNEHSN
-835 KKADGTPNVTLA
+835 KDVDGNARMTLA
-847 KSLNH
+847 ERIDAMGALH
-852 MQKLTLQSHRSP
+852 VQGIRTP
-864 IRIVYP
+864 IRVLYTK
-870 ASGTRLS
+870 AGTRLS
-877 ACWLEDDDVIVDKN
+877 ACWLEDDDVIIDHK
-891 AYWSSANSFE
+891 AYWSAASSLE

-906 TAVLNTTVVLERVK
+906 AAVLNTRTVLDRVK
-920 DLQPVGQRDPRHF
+920 DLQPVGQRDPRDF

-938 TLPIPEFDAAEALHV
+938 TLPIPEFDANDAVHT
-953 DLAAAALHAAAVAA
+953 DLAAAALRAAEVTAR
-967 HVELP
+967 VELP
-972 EAAHFTTKRELIRQ
+972 ETAHFTTKRRLVRE
-986 ALADDGVAKAI
+986 ALEAEGVAETI

>member
-1 MQVGVGELVA
+1 MTSN
-11 IAWRRDRLP
+11 WRRDRLP
-20 EIVRSM
+20 DIVRSM

-31 HEALRGLVTELLREG
+31 HEALRGLVTELLRDG
-46 FRAAFSELEH
+46 FGARFSELEH

-94 AYLADAS
+94 DYLADAS
-101 RGCSPGR
+101 RGSAPGR

-117 ATLLAYTLDRGE
+117 ATLLAYALNDGA
-129 LAPIGRYVVDVD
+129 LAPIGRYEVDVE

-158 EVMPTPIAVALAFGR
+158 EVMPTPIAVALSFGR

-179 RAHTALQRLWSAVGD
+179 RAHAELERLWAAVGD
-194 HPEVQLKR
+194 HPEVRLKR

-224 QHTYLAILVKA
+224 QHTYLTILVKA
-235 IAARVLDLEIDDP
+235 IAARVLDLPVGDP
-248 AEMLSGRLLANE
+248 AELLSGRLLANE
-260 GIVGAVEAD
+260 GIIGAVEAD

-275 LAPGGDDL
+275 LADGGGEL
-283 VRSLAAETIRFRL
+283 VRLLAGETARFRL

-335 AAIPRPLEQRV
+335 AAVPRPLEQRV

-354 TFLFHALRRLISAG
+354 TFLFHALRHLIE
-368 RQAGLPP
+368 AGLAAGMPP
-375 AEIVATCAER
+375 SEIVATCADR

-400 VTWLLALGDLVQDRP
+400 VTWLLALGNLVQDRP
-415 PTLSVPVYMGDSM
+415 ATLTVPIFMGDSM

-436 ASAEVLVDVPPN
+436 TSAEVLVDVPPN

-460 NLRLFEHALDELN
+460 DLGLFERALDELN
-473 RGLDRLAEPEAV
+473 RGLDTLAEPAAIV
-485 RDAIARAG
+485 DAITRAG
-493 ATAADADLLGR
+493 AEAEDAAMLGR

-511 LYLDGRNHIWTF
+511 LYLDGRDHIWTF
-523 ILRNLLRPVWLSHP
+523 VLRNLLRPVWLSHP
-537 DHRADVLVGNPPW
+537 DHRVDVLVGNPPW

-560 KERLREALQNY
+560 KDRLREALRSY

-577 SLATHQD
+577 PLATHQD
-584 MCALFWARG
+584 MFALFWARG

-610 AALNAPVYAGVRDG
+610 AALNAPVFAAMRDG
-624 SMQRVKV
+624 TMQRVKV
-631 AITGGWGLER
+631 AISGGWGLER

-655 STCVLFGERDRD
+655 STCVLFGQRDREG
-667 GPPPAY
+667 GPPAEF
-673 VDRWVGIL
+673 DRWAGVL
-681 KRRDATEAEATEAL
+681 PRRDASEAEAAEAL
-695 THVRAAWPRS
+695 AHVRAPWPRP

-714 RKRFRQ
+714 RQRFQ
-720 GATLTPRR
+720 NGANLFPRR
-728 FFVVEPVAARRLQS
+728 FFLVESAPAGRLQS
-742 RRDAPRVRG
+742 RRAAPRLKG
-751 RVSNLDEHP
+751 RVGNLDKRP
-760 WTSVEPPE
+760 WTGVEPPE
-768 GPVERVFLRR
+768 GPVEREFVRR

-791 NFVTG
+791 DLATG
-796 VVPMEDGVIL
+796 VVPLEDGAIL
-806 TAVSAEAHGHRGL
+806 TAASADARGHRGL

-826 ESKWNEHSN
+826 ETKWNEHSRRN
-835 KKADGTPNVTLA
+835 PDGSPRVSLA
-847 KSLNH
+847 QSVDH
-852 MQKLTLQSHRSP
+852 HQKLSRQSLRSP
-864 IRIVYP
+864 IRVLYP
-870 ASGTRLS
+870 ASGTRLC
-877 ACWLEDDDVIVDKN
+877 AGWLEDDDVIVEHQ
-891 AYWSSANSFE
+891 AYWLAAKSLE

-906 TAVLNTTVVLERVK
+906 VAILNSAIVLERVK

-938 TLPIPEFDAAEALHV
+938 TLPIPEFDPAEALHV
-953 DLAAAALHAAAVAA
+953 DLAAASLHAASVAA
-967 HVELP
+967 RVELP
-972 EAAHFTTKRELIRQ
+972 DVHFTAKRRLIRE
-986 ALADDGVAKAI
+986 ALTEDGVAQSI
-997 ERLVDALLPL
+997 ERLVDALLPP

>member
-1 MQVGVGELVA
+1 MNNG
-11 IAWRRDRLP
+11 WRAERLP

-46 FRAAFSELEH
+46 FGAAFSELEH

-94 AYLADAS
+94 DYLVDAS
-101 RGCSPGR
+101 RRSAPGR

-117 ATLLAYTLDRGE
+117 ATLLAYTLDNST
-129 LAPIGRYVVDVD
+129 LALIGRYEVEVDY
-141 HPERLLSWLEPL
+141 PERLLSWLEPL
-153 LSPVP
+153 LAPVP
-158 EVMPTPIAVALAFGR
+158 DVMPTPVAVALAFGR
-173 YSLAFG
+173 HSLAFG
-179 RAHTALQRLWSAVGD
+179 RAQSALRQLWAAVGD
-194 HPEVQLKR
+194 HPEVRLKR
-202 NLWDGLLR
+202 DLWDGLLR

-224 QHTYLAILVKA
+224 QHTYLTILVKA
-235 IAARVLDLEIDDP
+235 IAARVLDLAVDDP
-248 AEMLSGRLLANE
+248 ADLLSGRLLSNE
-260 GIVGAVEAD
+260 GIIGAVEAD

-275 LAPGGDDL
+275 LADGGDDL
-283 VRSLAAETIRFRL
+283 VRSLAAETVRFRL

-354 TFLFHALRRLISAG
+354 TFLFHAIRRLIAVG
-368 RQAGLPP
+368 RDAGLPP
-375 AEIVATCAER
+375 AQIVATCADR

-428 QWSLRPLG
+428 QWNLRPLG

-460 NLRLFEHALDELN
+460 DQILFERALDELN
-473 RGLDRLAEPEAV
+473 RGLGTLAEPDMI
-485 RDAIARAG
+485 RDAITRAG
-493 ATAADADLLGR
+493 ATAEDAALLAR

-523 ILRNLLRPVWLSHP
+523 VLRNLLRPVWLSHP
-537 DHRADVLVGNPPW
+537 ENRADVLIGNPPW

-560 KERLREALQNY
+560 KDKVRDALQSYN
-571 GLWVGG
+571 LWVGG

-584 MCALFWARG
+584 MFALFWARG
-593 AERYLRE
+593 AERYLRD

-610 AALNAPVYAGVRDG
+610 AALNAPVFAAMRDG
-624 SMQRVKV
+624 SMERVQI

-655 STCVLFGERDRD
+655 STCVLFGRRDRTEL
-667 GPPPAY
+667 PPAEF
-673 VDRWVGIL
+673 DRWMGIL
-681 KRRDATEAEATEAL
+681 PRRDASEAEAAEAL
-695 THVRAAWPRS
+695 AHVRAAWPRP

-714 RKRFRQ
+714 RRRFRQ
-720 GATLTPRR
+720 GASFSPRR
-728 FFVVEPVAARRLQS
+728 FFLVEHVASGRLQS
-742 RRDAPRVRG
+742 RRDAPRLRG
-751 RVSNLDEHP
+751 RVSALDKRP
-760 WTSVEPPE
+760 WTTVEPPE
-768 GPVERVFLRR
+768 GPVEREFVRR
-778 IALGESVAPYRLL
+778 IALGESIAPFCMLGL
-791 NFVTG
+791 ATG
-796 VVPMEDGVIL
+796 IVPMAAGRMISSVNADL
-806 TAVSAEAHGHRGL
+806 NGHRGL

-826 ESKWNEHSN
+826 EAKWNENSN
-835 KKADGTPNVTLA
+835 RGADGAPRV
-847 KSLNH
+847 SLSEAVNH
-852 MQKLTLQSHRSP
+852 LQKLTLQSIRSP
-864 IRIVYP
+864 IRVAYSK
-870 ASGTRLS
+870 SGTRLS
-877 ACWLEDDDVIVDKN
+877 ACWIVDDDVIIDTQ
-891 AYWSSANSFE
+891 ANWATATSME
-901 EAAYV
+901 EAAYIC
-906 TAVLNTTVVLERVK
+906 AVLNASIVLARVQE
-920 DLQPVGQRDPRHF
+920 LQPVGQRDPRHF

-938 TLPIPEFDAAEALHV
+938 TLPIPEYDAAEALHG
-953 DLAAAALHAAAVAA
+953 DLAAAALHAAGVAA
-967 HVELP
+967 RVELP
-972 EAAHFTTKRELIRQ
+972 AEAHFTTKRRLIRH
-986 ALADDGVAKAI
+986 ALEADGIAETI

>member
-1 MQVGVGELVA
+1 MA
-11 IAWRRDRLP
+11 IGWRRDRLP
-20 EIVRSM
+20 DIVRSM

-46 FRAAFSELEH
+46 FGAAFSELEH

-80 DLRREERDVLARMP
+80 DLRREERDVVARMP
-94 AYLADAS
+94 DYLADAS
-101 RGCSPGR
+101 RSSGPGR

-117 ATLLAYTLDRGE
+117 ATMLAYTLDRGT
-129 LAPIGRYVVDVD
+129 LAQIGRYEVDIA

-153 LSPVP
+153 LAPVP
-158 EVMPTPIAVALAFGR
+158 EVRPTPTAVALAFGR

-179 RAHTALQRLWSAVGD
+179 HAHRKLRQLWAEVGD
-194 HPEVQLKR
+194 LPEVRLKR
-202 NLWDGLLR
+202 DLWEGLLR

-224 QHTYLAILVKA
+224 QHTYLTILVKA
-235 IAARVLDLEIDDP
+235 IAARVLDLEIEDP
-248 AEMLSGRLLANE
+248 AEMLSGGLLANE

-275 LAPGGDDL
+275 LAGGGGDL

-335 AAIPRPLEQRV
+335 AAIPSPLDQRV

-354 TFLFHALRRLISAG
+354 TFLFHALRHLIAAG
-368 RQAGLPP
+368 REAGLP
-375 AEIVATCAER
+375 AREIVASCADR

-415 PTLSVPVYMGDSM
+415 HTLSVPVYMGDSM

-460 NLRLFEHALDELN
+460 DLSLFERSLDELN
-473 RGLDRLAEPEAV
+473 RGLDTLAEPNMI

-493 ATAADADLLGR
+493 ATAEDAALLGR

-511 LYLDGRNHIWTF
+511 LFLDGRNHIWTF
-523 ILRNLLRPVWLSHP
+523 VLRNLLRPVWLSHP
-537 DHRADVLVGNPPW
+537 EHRADVLIGNPPW

-560 KERLREALQNY
+560 KDRLREALRSY
-571 GLWVGG
+571 GLWAGG
-577 SLATHQD
+577 SLATQQD

-593 AERYLRE
+593 AERYLRD

-610 AALNAPVYAGVRDG
+610 AALNAPVFAGMRDG
-624 SMQRVKV
+624 NMHRVRV

-655 STCVLFGERDRD
+655 STCVLFGERDRA
-667 GPPPAY
+667 GQPP
-673 VDRWVGIL
+673 VEFDRWAGVL
-681 KRRDATEAEATEAL
+681 PRRDASEAEAAEAL
-695 THVRAAWPRS
+695 EHIRAPWPRP
-705 RTLIAASPY
+705 RTLISASPY
-714 RKRFRQ
+714 RQRFRN
-720 GATLTPRR
+720 GASLFPRR
-728 FFVVEPVAARRLQS
+728 FVLVEYAATGRLLS

-751 RVSNLDEHP
+751 RVGNLDKQP

-768 GPVERVFLRR
+768 GPVERIFLRR

-791 NFVTG
+791 ELVTG
-796 VVPMEDGVIL
+796 VVPMENNEVL
-806 TAVSAEAHGHRGL
+806 TGASADALGYRGL

-826 ESKWNEHSN
+826 EAKWNEHSN
-835 KKADGTPNVTLA
+835 KGSNGAPRTTLA
-847 KSLNH
+847 QSLNH
-852 MQKLTLQSHRSP
+852 LQKLTAQAARSP
-864 IRIVYP
+864 MRVLYTK
-870 ASGTRLS
+870 AGTRLS
-877 ACWLEDDDVIVDKN
+877 ACWIEDDDVVVDHK
-891 AYWSSANSFE
+891 AYWSTANSLE
-901 EAAYV
+901 EAAYI
-906 TAVLNTTVVLERVK
+906 TSVLNTSVVLDRVK
-920 DLQPVGQRDPRHF
+920 DLQPVGQRDPRDF

-938 TLPIPEFDAAEALHV
+938 TLPIPEFDAAEALHI
-953 DLAAAALHAAAVAA
+953 DLAAAALHAAGVAA
-967 HVELP
+967 RVELP
-972 EAAHFTTKRELIRQ
+972 DDSHFTTKRRLIRQ
-986 ALADDGVAKAI
+986 ALSEDGVAETI

>member
-1 MQVGVGELVA
+1 MTNV
-11 IAWRRDRLP
+11 WRGDRLP
-20 EIVRSM
+20 DIVRSM

-46 FRAAFSELEH
+46 FGAAFSELEH

-80 DLRREERDVLARMP
+80 DLRREERDVVARMP
-94 AYLADAS
+94 DYLADAG
-101 RGCSPGR
+101 RGSAPDR

-117 ATLLAYTLDRGE
+117 ATLLAYALDHGA
-129 LAPIGRYVVDVD
+129 LAQIGRYDVDVE

-158 EVMPTPIAVALAFGR
+158 EVMPTPIAVALTFGR

-179 RAHTALQRLWSAVGD
+179 RAHTGLERLWAEVGG
-194 HPEVQLKR
+194 HPEVRLKR

-224 QHTYLAILVKA
+224 QHTYLTILVKA
-235 IAARVLDLEIDDP
+235 IAARVLDLEIGDP
-248 AEMLSGRLLANE
+248 AEMLSGRLFANE

-269 FFDWPL
+269 FFDWPM
-275 LAPGGDDL
+275 LATGGEHL
-283 VRSLAAETIRFRL
+283 VRSLASETIRFRL

-354 TFLFHALRRLISAG
+354 TFLFHALRHLIAAG
-368 RQAGLPP
+368 REAGVPP
-375 AEIVATCAER
+375 AEIVATCADR

-415 PTLSVPVYMGDSM
+415 PTLNVPVYMGDSM

-460 NLRLFEHALDELN
+460 DQTLFERALDELN
-473 RGLDRLAEPEAV
+473 RGLDTLAEPEAI
-485 RDAIARAG
+485 RDAISRAG
-493 ATAADADLLGR
+493 ATDEDAAMLGR

-537 DHRADVLVGNPPW
+537 DHRVDVLIGNPPW

-560 KERLREALQNY
+560 KDRLREALRSY

-584 MCALFWARG
+584 MFALFWARG
-593 AERYLRE
+593 AERYLRD

-610 AALNAPVYAGVRDG
+610 AALNAPVFAAMRDG
-624 SMQRVKV
+624 TMQRVKV

-655 STCVLFGERDRD
+655 STCVLFGARDRD
-667 GPPPAY
+667 GPPPMEF
-673 VDRWVGIL
+673 DRWVGVL
-681 KRRDATEAEATEAL
+681 PRRDASEAEAVEAL
-695 THVRAAWPRS
+695 TYVRAPWPRP
-705 RTLIAASPY
+705 RTLISASPY

-720 GATLTPRR
+720 GASLSPRR
-728 FFVVEPVAARRLQS
+728 FFLVEYAAAGRLQS

-751 RVSNLDEHP
+751 RVSSLDKPP

-768 GPVERVFLRR
+768 GPVERQFLRR
-778 IALGESVAPYRLL
+778 IALGESVAPYRVLDL
-791 NFVTG
+791 ATS
-796 VVPMEDGVIL
+796 VVPIEDGTIL
-806 TAVSAEAHGHRGL
+806 SSASADAHGHRGL
-819 AAWLRDA
+819 SAWLRDA
-826 ESKWNEHSN
+826 EAKWNEHSN
-835 KKADGTPNVTLA
+835 KGADGVPRVTLA
-847 KSLNH
+847 ASVNH
-852 MQKLTLQSHRSP
+852 LQKLTAQAKRSP
-864 IRIVYP
+864 IRVLYTK
-870 ASGTRLS
+870 AGTRLS
-877 ACWLEDDDVIVDKN
+877 ACWIADDDVVVDTS
-891 AYWSSANSFE
+891 AYWSVANSLE
-901 EAAYV
+901 DACYV
-906 TAVLNTTVVLERVK
+906 SAIINSKLVLDRVK
-920 DLQPVGQRDPRHF
+920 EFQPVGQRDPRHF

-938 TLPIPEFDAAEALHV
+938 TLPIPEFDAAEVLHA

-967 HVELP
+967 RVELP
-972 EAAHFTTKRELIRQ
+972 DAHFTTSG
-986 ALADDGVAKAI
+986 D
-997 ERLVDALLPL
+997 

>member
-1 MQVGVGELVA
+1 
-11 IAWRRDRLP
+11 
-20 EIVRSM
+20 
-26 ASRPR
+26 
-31 HEALRGLVTELLREG
+31 
-46 FRAAFSELEH
+46 
-56 ERYLVDNSGRIDVA
+56 
-70 WGATVIELKS
+70 
-80 DLRREERDVLARMP
+80 
-94 AYLADAS
+94 
-101 RGCSPGR
+101 GR

-117 ATLLAYTLDRGE
+117 ATLLAYTLNSSK
-129 LAPIGRYVVDVD
+129 LAQIGRYEVDIE

-158 EVMPTPIAVALAFGR
+158 EVMPTPIAVALTFGR

-179 RAHTALQRLWSAVGD
+179 RAHAELQRLWAEVGD
-194 HPEVQLKR
+194 NPEVRLKR
-202 NLWDGLLR
+202 DLWDGLLR
-210 QVYGDDVGSDALFL
+210 QVYGDDVGSDSLFL
-224 QHTYLAILVKA
+224 QHTYLTILVKA
-235 IAARVLDLEIDDP
+235 IAARVLDLAVGDP
-248 AEMLSGRLLANE
+248 AELLSGRLLANE

-275 LAPGGDDL
+275 IAAGGDNV
-283 VRSLAAETIRFRL
+283 VRMLAAETARFRL

-354 TFLFHALRRLISAG
+354 TFLFHALRRLIAVCREAG
-368 RQAGLPP
+368 VPP
-375 AEIVATCAER
+375 AEIVATCADR

-415 PTLSVPVYMGDSM
+415 ATLTVPVYMGDSM

-460 NLRLFEHALDELN
+460 DHTLFERALDELN
-473 RGLDRLAEPEAV
+473 RGLDTMAEPEAIEA
-485 RDAIARAG
+485 AIARAG
-493 ATAADADLLGR
+493 ATTEDAAMLGR

-511 LYLDGRNHIWTF
+511 LFLEGRNHIWTF

-537 DHRADVLVGNPPW
+537 DHRVDVLIGNPPW

-560 KERLREALQNY
+560 KDRLREALRSY

-577 SLATHQD
+577 PLATHQD
-584 MCALFWARG
+584 MFALFWARG
-593 AERYLRE
+593 AERYLRD

-610 AALNAPVYAGVRDG
+610 AALNAPVFAAMRDG

-655 STCVLFGERDRD
+655 STCVLFGQRDRAG
-667 GPPPAY
+667 GPPAEF
-673 VDRWVGIL
+673 DRWVGVL
-681 KRRDATEAEATEAL
+681 PRRDASEAEAVEVLA
-695 THVRAAWPRS
+695 HARAAWPRP

-714 RKRFRQ
+714 RQRFRQ
-720 GATLTPRR
+720 GASLSPRR
-728 FFVVEPVAARRLQS
+728 FFLVEYAAAGRLQS

-751 RVSNLDEHP
+751 RVSSLDKRP
-760 WTSVEPPE
+760 WTTVEPPE
-768 GPVERVFLRR
+768 GAVERMFLRR
-778 IALGESVAPYRLL
+778 IALGESVAPYRILDL
-791 NFVTG
+791 VTG
-796 VVPMEDGVIL
+796 VIPMEDGAIL
-806 TAVSAEAHGHRGL
+806 AAASADARGHRGL

-826 ESKWNEHSN
+826 EAKWNEHSN
-835 KKADGTPNVTLA
+835 KGADGGPRVTLA
-847 KSLNH
+847 ASVNH
-852 MQKLTLQSHRSP
+852 LQKLTAQGARSP
-864 IRIVYP
+864 VRVLYTK
-870 ASGTRLS
+870 AGTRLS
-877 ACWLEDDDVIVDKN
+877 ACWIEDDDVIVDTKL
-891 AYWSSANSFE
+891 YWSPANSLE

-906 TAVLNTTVVLERVK
+906 AAVINSEIVLDRVK
-920 DLQPVGQRDPRHF
+920 DLQPVGQRDPRDF

-938 TLPIPEFDAAEALHV
+938 T
-953 DLAAAALHAAAVAA
+953 
-967 HVELP
+967 
-972 EAAHFTTKRELIRQ
+972 
-986 ALADDGVAKAI
+986 
-997 ERLVDALLPL
+997 

>member
-1 MQVGVGELVA
+1 MTNG
-11 IAWRRDRLP
+11 WRADRLP
-20 EIVRSM
+20 EIVRAM

-46 FRAAFSELEH
+46 FGAAFSELEH

-80 DLRREERDVLARMP
+80 DLRREERDVIARMP
-94 AYLADAS
+94 DYLADAGRRS
-101 RGCSPGR
+101 GPGR

-117 ATLLAYTLDRGE
+117 AILLAYALNRGA
-129 LAPIGRYVVDVD
+129 LAQIGRYEIDPD

-179 RAHTALQRLWSAVGD
+179 RAHAELVRLWAEIGE
-194 HPEVQLKR
+194 HPEVRLKR
-202 NLWDGLLR
+202 DLWDGLLR

-224 QHTYLAILVKA
+224 QHTYLTIIVKA
-235 IAARVLDLEIDDP
+235 IAARVLDLAVDDP
-248 AEMLSGRLLANE
+248 VEMLSGRLLSNE

-275 LAPGGDDL
+275 LAEGGDAL
-283 VRSLAAETIRFRL
+283 VRSLARETVRFRL

-354 TFLFHALRRLISAG
+354 TFLFHAVRRLISAG
-368 RQAGLPP
+368 REARLPP
-375 AEIVATCAER
+375 AEIVATCATH

-448 DPPLRIPAGLAS
+448 DPPLRISAGLAS
-460 NLRLFEHALDELN
+460 DQHLFERALDELN
-473 RGLDRLAEPEAV
+473 RGLDTLAEPEV
-485 RDAIARAG
+485 IRDAIARAG
-493 ATAADADLLGR
+493 ATAEDAALLAH

-511 LYLDGRNHIWTF
+511 LFLDGRNHIWTF

-537 DHRADVLVGNPPW
+537 DNRADVLIGNPPW

-560 KERLREALQNY
+560 KDRLREALQSYN
-571 GLWVGG
+571 LWVGG
-577 SLATHQD
+577 SLATQQD

-600 GGTLALVLPY
+600 RGTLALVLPF
-610 AALNAPVYAGVRDG
+610 ATLNAPVFAGMRDG
-624 SMQRVKV
+624 SMQRVQV

-655 STCVLFGERDRD
+655 STCVLFGQRDCEE
-667 GPPPAY
+667 GHP
-673 VDRWVGIL
+673 VEFDRWMGVL
-681 KRRDATEAEATEAL
+681 PRRDASEAEAAHAL
-695 THVRAAWPRS
+695 EHARALWPRP

-714 RKRFRQ
+714 RRRFRN
-720 GATLTPRR
+720 GASLFPRR
-728 FFVVEPVAARRLQS
+728 FFLVEHVAAGRLLS

-751 RVSNLDEHP
+751 RVGNLDKRP
-760 WTSVEPPE
+760 WSTVEPPE
-768 GPVERVFLRR
+768 GPLERTFVRR
-778 IALGESVAPYRLL
+778 IALGESIAPYRVIGLE
-791 NFVTG
+791 TG
-796 VVPMEDGVIL
+796 LVPMEEEEIL
-806 TAVSAEAHGHRGL
+806 NAANAEARGHRGL

-826 ESKWNEHSN
+826 EAKWNEHSN
-835 KKADGTPNVTLA
+835 KAADGSPRVPLTQTV
-847 KSLNH
+847 NH
-852 MQKLTLQSHRSP
+852 LQKLTAQATRFP
-864 IRIVYP
+864 IRILYSK
-870 ASGTRLS
+870 AGTRLS
-877 ACWLEDDDVIVDKN
+877 ACWIEDDDVIVDHK
-891 AYWSSANSFE
+891 AYWSAADSLE

-906 TAVLNTTVVLERVK
+906 SAILNTRVVLDRVR
-920 DLQPVGQRDPRHF
+920 DLQPVGQRDARDF

-938 TLPIPEFDAAEALHV
+938 TLPIPEFDAAEALHT
-953 DLAAAALHAAAVAA
+953 DLAAAALHAAQIAA
-967 HVELP
+967 QVELP
-972 EAAHFTTKRELIRQ
+972 QDAHFTTKRRLIRQ
-986 ALADDGVAKAI
+986 ALEAEGVAETI

>member
-1 MQVGVGELVA
+1 MTSN
-11 IAWRRDRLP
+11 WRQERLP

-31 HEALRGLVTELLREG
+31 HEALRGLITELLREG
-46 FRAAFSELEH
+46 FGAAFSELEH

-80 DLRREERDVLARMP
+80 DLRREERDVVARMP
-94 AYLADAS
+94 DYLTDAS
-101 RGCSPGR
+101 RSSAPGR

-117 ATLLAYTLDRGE
+117 ATLLAYTLESGTLKLIGE
-129 LAPIGRYVVDVD
+129 FVVDVENPD
-141 HPERLLSWLEPL
+141 RLLGWLEPL

-158 EVMPTPIAVALAFGR
+158 EVMPTPIAVALTFGR

-179 RAHTALQRLWSAVGD
+179 RAHAELQRLWSEVGE
-194 HPEVQLKR
+194 HPEVRLKR
-202 NLWDGLLR
+202 ELWDGLLR

-224 QHTYLAILVKA
+224 QHTYLTILVKA
-235 IAARVLDLEIDDP
+235 IAARVLDLPVDDP
-248 AEMLSGRLLANE
+248 GEMLSGRLLTNE

-275 LAPGGDDL
+275 LAEGGDDL
-283 VRSLAAETIRFRL
+283 VRSLAGETIRFRL

-354 TFLFHALRRLISAG
+354 TFLFQAIRRLIEAG
-368 RQAGLPP
+368 RNAGWQP
-375 AEIVATCAER
+375 ADIVATCADR

-428 QWSLRPLG
+428 QWNLRPLG

-460 NLRLFEHALDELN
+460 DHNLFERSLDELN
-473 RGLDRLAEPEAV
+473 RGLDTDAGPEAI

-493 ATAADADLLGR
+493 ASEEDAAMLGR
-504 TFAQLKQ
+504 TFEQLKQ

-523 ILRNLLRPVWLSHP
+523 ILRNLLRPVWFSHP
-537 DHRADVLVGNPPW
+537 DHRADVLIGNPPW

-560 KERLREALQNY
+560 KERLREALQSYN
-571 GLWVGG
+571 LWVGG
-577 SLATHQD
+577 PLATHQD
-584 MCALFWARG
+584 MFALFWARG
-593 AERYLRE
+593 AERYLRQQ
-600 GGTLALVLPY
+600 GTLALVLPY
-610 AALNAPVYAGVRDG
+610 AALNAPVFAGMRDG
-624 SMQRVKV
+624 SMEGVRVT
-631 AITGGWGLER
+631 ITSGWGLER

-655 STCVLFGERDRD
+655 STCVLFGQRDLAGR
-667 GPPPAY
+667 PPAEI
-673 VDRWVGIL
+673 DRWVGIL
-681 KRRDATEAEATEAL
+681 PRRDASEAEATEAL
-695 THVRAAWPRS
+695 THARAAWPRP
-705 RTLIAASPY
+705 RTLVSASPY
-714 RKRFRQ
+714 RRRFRQ

-728 FFVVEPVAARRLQS
+728 FFLVEHAASGRLQS

-751 RVSNLDEHP
+751 RVGNLDKRP
-760 WTSVEPPE
+760 WSAVEPPE
-768 GPVERVFLRR
+768 GPVERTFLRR
-778 IALGESVAPYRLL
+778 IALGESVAPYRVLGYL
-791 NFVTG
+791 TG
-796 VVPMEDGVIL
+796 VVPMEGETIL
-806 TAVSAEAHGHRGL
+806 TAASAHAHDHRGL
-819 AAWLRDA
+819 AAWLRDTEA
-826 ESKWNEHSN
+826 KWNEHSN
-835 KKADGTPNVTLA
+835 KGADGSPRVTLA
-847 KSLNH
+847 QSLNH
-852 MQKLTLQSHRSP
+852 LQKLSAQAVRSP
-864 IRIVYP
+864 VRVIYP

-877 ACWLEDDDVIVDKN
+877 ACWLVDDDVIVDKD
-891 AYWSSANSFE
+891 AYWAAANSLE

-906 TAVLNTTVVLERVK
+906 VAILNTAIVLERVK

-938 TLPIPEFDAAEALHV
+938 TLPIPEFDAAEPLHM
-953 DLAAAALHAAAVAA
+953 DLAAAAQRAADVAA
-967 HVELP
+967 RVELP
-972 EAAHFTTKRELIRQ
+972 DDAHFTTKRRLIRN
-986 ALADDGVAKAI
+986 ALGADGVAETI
-997 ERLVDALLPL
+997 ERLVDALLPP

>member
-1 MQVGVGELVA
+1 
-11 IAWRRDRLP
+11 
-20 EIVRSM
+20 M

-46 FRAAFSELEH
+46 FGAAFSELEH
-56 ERYLVDNSGRIDVA
+56 ERYLIDNSGRIDVA

-94 AYLADAS
+94 DYLADAS
-101 RGCSPGR
+101 RASAAGR

-117 ATLLAYTLDRGE
+117 ATLLAYTLDRGA
-129 LAPIGRYVVDVD
+129 LSPIGRYDVDVE

-179 RAHTALQRLWSAVGD
+179 RAHAALQRLWAEVGD
-194 HPEVQLKR
+194 HPEVKLKR
-202 NLWDGLLR
+202 DLWDGLLR

-224 QHTYLAILVKA
+224 QHTYLTILVKA
-235 IAARVLDLEIDDP
+235 IAARVLDLEIGDP
-248 AEMLSGRLLANE
+248 AEMLSGRLLTSE

-275 LAPGGDDL
+275 IVPGGEDL

-335 AAIPRPLEQRV
+335 AAVPRPLEQRV

-354 TFLFHALRRLISAG
+354 TFLFHALRRLIAAG
-368 RQAGLPP
+368 KEARLPP
-375 AEIVATCAER
+375 AEIVAACADK

-415 PTLSVPVYMGDSM
+415 PTLTVPVYMGDSM

-460 NLRLFEHALDELN
+460 DLALFERALDELN
-473 RGLDRLAEPEAV
+473 RGLDTLAEPETV

-493 ATAADADLLGR
+493 ATAEDAALLGR

-511 LYLDGRNHIWTF
+511 LFLDGRNHIWTF

-537 DHRADVLVGNPPW
+537 DHRADVLIGNPPW

-560 KERLREALQNY
+560 KDRLREALQSY

-584 MCALFWARG
+584 MFALFWARG
-593 AERYLRE
+593 AERYLRQ

-610 AALNAPVYAGVRDG
+610 AALNAPVFAAMRDG
-624 SMQRVKV
+624 TMQRVRV

-655 STCVLFGERDRD
+655 STCVLFGERDRAG
-667 GPPPAY
+667 GPPANF
-673 VDRWVGIL
+673 DRWVGVL
-681 KRRDATEAEATEAL
+681 PRRDASEAEAADAL
-695 THVRAAWPRS
+695 EHLRAPWPRA

-714 RKRFRQ
+714 RRRFRQ

-728 FFVVEPVAARRLQS
+728 FFLVDNAATGRLLS

-751 RVSNLDEHP
+751 RVGNLDKAP
-760 WTSVEPPE
+760 WTGVEPPE
-768 GPVERVFLRR
+768 GSVERAFLRR

-791 NFVTG
+791 DLATG

-806 TAVSAEAHGHRGL
+806 TAASADSRGHRGL

-826 ESKWNEHSN
+826 EAKWNEHSN
-835 KKADGTPNVTLA
+835 KATDGSPRVTLA
-847 KSLNH
+847 QSLNH
-852 MQKLTLQSHRSP
+852 LRKLTAQAAGSP
-864 IRIVYP
+864 IRVLYTK
-870 ASGTRLS
+870 AGTRLS
-877 ACWLEDDDVIVDKN
+877 ACWLEGDDVVVDHK
-891 AYWSSANSFE
+891 AYWSATHSIE

-906 TAVLNTTVVLERVK
+906 TAVLNTRVVLDRVR
-920 DLQPVGQRDPRHF
+920 DLQPVGQRDPRDF

-938 TLPIPEFDAAEALHV
+938 TLPIPEFDAAEALHQ
-953 DLAAAALHAAAVAA
+953 DLAAAALHAATVSAR
-967 HVELP
+967 VELP
-972 EAAHFTTKRELIRQ
+972 GDAHFTTRRRLIRQ
-986 ALADDGVAKAI
+986 ALVADGVAETI
-997 ERLVDALLPL
+997 ERLVDALLPP